1 MNTMSIQS
9 YSVNRPAAAL
19 RILISGAACILLAAC
34 GGAPAAQAPST
45 TATNLPTAPALEATV
60 AAPTVPAPA
69 VTESPVAAATV
80 ALHPQAPAAV
90 APASFTGLYV
100 DPAQELGPIS
110 PAVYGTNF
118 GPWTGLS
125 PTGLGL
131 AKEAGITVIRWPGGE
146 WGDANTIQT
155 SQLDFFVS
163 ISQMMGSEPYIHVNL
178 RTGTPEAAAALVRY
192 ANLEK
197 GYGVRYWAIGNEPSL
212 FQGHDEKW
220 TTDYYNAQWRIF
232 AEAMRAV
239 DPGILLLG
247 PEVHQFTPNLAAN
260 PKDSQGKDWTDE
272 FLKANGDLV
281 DIVTVHRYPFPV
293 SSDSGSAPKELMRAN
308 PAEWPLIVEALRGQ
322 VRTLTGREI
331 PVAIAEVN
339 SHWSRAAGGATTP
352 DSLFNAIWWADVLGK
367 LISSR
372 VEMVNYFMLS
382 TSGSGDGFGMVTSYA
397 ARPAYYT
404 QLLYSQFGETL
415 LAAFSDD
422 PLVSVY
428 AARRTDGALTLMLV
442 NIGPEAAE
450 KPLAIAGLAAGAT
463 AELLR
468 LDAEH
473 SAAPVEAPAVSA
485 EMTILLPAESVSL
498 LTIR

>member
-1 MNTMSIQS
+1 MFPTATEL
-9 YSVNRPAAAL
+9 PAAE
-19 RILISGAACILLAAC
+19 S
-34 GGAPAAQAPST
+34 
-45 TATNLPTAPALEATV
+45 
-60 AAPTVPAPA
+60 PAPD
-69 VTESPVAAATV
+69 
-80 ALHPQAPAAV
+80 APAAV
-90 APASFTGLYV
+90 EPAPPAERAIAVPPAAFTGLYV
-100 DPAQELGPIS
+100 DLAQELGPIS

-163 ISQMMGSEPYIHVNL
+163 IAQMMGSEPYIHVNL
-178 RTGTPEAAAALVRY
+178 RTGTPEAAAELVRY

-212 FQGHDEKW
+212 FQGHDERW

-239 DPGILLLG
+239 DPTILLLG
-247 PEVHQFTPNLAAN
+247 PEVHQFTANLAAN

-281 DIVTVHRYPFPV
+281 DIVTVHRYPFPI
-293 SSDSGSAPKELMRAN
+293 SSNAGSAPKELMRAN
-308 PAEWPLIVEALRGQ
+308 PAEWPLIVEALRSQ

-339 SHWSRAAGGATTP
+339 SHWSRAAGGETTP
-352 DSLFNAIWWADVLGK
+352 DSLFNAVWWADVLGK
-367 LISSR
+367 LIASR

-382 TSGSGDGFGMVTSYA
+382 TSGSGDGLGMLTSYA
-397 ARPAYYT
+397 ARPTYYT

-422 PLVSVY
+422 PFVSVY

-442 NIGPEAAE
+442 NIGPEAVE
-450 KPLAIAGLAAGAT
+450 KPLALAGLPEGAS

-473 SAAPVEAPAVSA
+473 SAAPVEAPPVSA

>member
-9 YSVNRPAAAL
+9 YSVNRPAATL
-19 RILISGAACILLAAC
+19 RVVIGAAACILLAAC
-34 GGAPAAQAPST
+34 GGTPAAQAPVT
-45 TATNLPTAPALEATV
+45 TATALPAASAPEATV
-60 AAPTVPAPA
+60 AAPTAPVPVVTEAPVAPA
-69 VTESPVAAATV
+69 TDAP
-80 ALHPQAPAAV
+80 LPQASAV
-90 APASFTGLYV
+90 APDAFTGLYV
-100 DPAQELGPIS
+100 DTAQELGPIS

-118 GPWTGLS
+118 GPWTALS

-146 WGDANTIQT
+146 WGDANTIQK
-155 SQLDFFVS
+155 SQLDFFIS

-178 RTGTPEAAAALVRY
+178 RTGTPEAAAELVRY

-247 PEVHQFTPNLAAN
+247 PEVHQFTTNLAAN

-281 DIVTVHRYPFPV
+281 DIVTVHRYPFPL
-293 SSDSGSAPKELMRAN
+293 SSNSGSAPAELMRAN
-308 PAEWPLIVEALRGQ
+308 PPEWPLIMDTLRG
-322 VRTLTGREI
+322 RIRELTGREI
-331 PVAIAEVN
+331 PVGMTEAN

-352 DSLFNAIWWADVLGK
+352 DSLLNAVWWADVLGK

-372 VEMVNYFMLS
+372 VEMVNYFMLA
-382 TSGSGDGFGMVTSYA
+382 TSGSGDGFGMLTSYA
-397 ARPAYYT
+397 ARPTYYT

-428 AARRTDGALTLMLV
+428 AARRADGALTLMLV
-442 NIGPEAAE
+442 NIGPEAEE
-450 KPLAIAGLAAGAT
+450 KPLAIAGLPDGAT

-473 SAAPVEAPAVSA
+473 NAAPVEAPAVSA
-485 EMTILLPAESVSL
+485 EMTIVLPAESVSL